1 MASMISGLIM
11 LAIGVI
17 VLSNVYISTVKNT
30 NTSGWTSG
38 EIALWGTLT
47 IAGIAGLVIGTL
59 GVLSLIHI

>member
-1 MASMISGLIM
+1 MATMISGLIM

-30 NTSGWTSG
+30 NTSAWTTG
-38 EIALWGTLT
+38 EVALWGTLS

-59 GVLSLIHI
+59 SVFGVA